1 MRRLGASG
9 RCRFSGCLVLLVSGL
24 LLALSAPARSEPLRH
39 WRDDLGQAW
48 QLPARLP
55 QRWVVLG
62 PHLVDMALELG
73 LGARIVGVQDDRD
86 FAGAHDTSL
95 SGYPVVGAAG
105 QASEER
111 LRRLRPDLVV
121 FWPTGMTV
129 AQQARL
135 RRLGIAL
142 LAVEPRHLD
151 DIPERLRWLGVLGG
165 QGARGDALAAQW
177 RARLDAVRR
186 QPAAPRL
193 RGFYQVWPRPLYTLA
208 PDHLVSEA
216 MRVCGVDSIVPDT
229 GVAAPVLS
237 VEAVVAA
244 APEVILTGPEQIAE
258 ARRFWGRFRGVPAV
272 REGAILV
279 VPDRELTRPG
289 LSLIA
294 ALPEFCARIRP
305 WRLRYQLPSRA

>member
-1 MRRLGASG
+1 MRGHLS
-9 RCRFSGCLVLLVSGL
+9 CRRRGL
-24 LLALSAPARSEPLRH
+24 LLATLLLSCLVTAQAEPLTAWH
-39 WRDDLGQAW
+39 DDLDQPW
-48 QLPARLP
+48 RIPERLP
-55 QRWVVLG
+55 QRWIVLG
-62 PHLVDMALELG
+62 PHLVDMVQQLG
-73 LGARIVGVQDDRD
+73 LGSRIVGVQDDRD
-86 FAGAHDTSL
+86 FAGAHGTSL

-151 DIPERLRWLGVLGG
+151 DIPERLRWLAALGG
-165 QGARGDALAAQW
+165 RGTRGDALAAQW

-186 QPAAPRL
+186 QPDAPRL

-244 APEVILTGPEQIAE
+244 APQVILTGPEQIAE

>member
-1 MRRLGASG
+1 MRGHLS
-9 RCRFSGCLVLLVSGL
+9 CRRRGL
-24 LLALSAPARSEPLRH
+24 LLATLLFSCLVTAQAGPLTTWH
-39 WRDDLGQAW
+39 DDLGQPW
-48 QLPARLP
+48 RIPERLP
-55 QRWVVLG
+55 QRWIVLG
-62 PHLVDMALELG
+62 PHLVDMAQQLG
-73 LGARIVGVQDDRD
+73 LGGRIVGVQDDRD
-86 FAGAHDTSL
+86 FAGPHDTSL

-142 LAVEPRHLD
+142 LAIEPKHLD
-151 DIPERLRWLGVLGG
+151 DIPERLRWLAALGG

-186 QPAAPRL
+186 QPDAPRL

-244 APEVILTGPEQIAE
+244 APQVILTGPEQIAE

-294 ALPEFCARIRP
+294 ALPDFCARIRP

>member
-1 MRRLGASG
+1 MRAPRAGRVSG
-9 RCRFSGCLVLLVSGL
+9 LRSGL
-24 LLALSAPARSEPLRH
+24 LLTALLFSFLATAQAASLNT
-39 WRDDLGQAW
+39 WRDDLGQPW
-48 QLPARLP
+48 HVPPQLP

-62 PHLVDMALELG
+62 PHLVDMALQLG
-73 LGARIVGVQDDRD
+73 LGGRIVGVQDDRD
-86 FAGAHDTSL
+86 FAGAHATSL

-105 QASEER
+105 QVSEER

-129 AQQARL
+129 AQQTRL

-142 LAVEPRHLD
+142 LAIEPRHLD
-151 DIPERLRWLGVLGG
+151 DIPERLRWLAALGG
-165 QGARGDALAAQW
+165 ADARGEALAAQW
-177 RARLDAVRR
+177 RARLDGARR
-186 QPAAPRL
+186 QPEAPRL

-244 APEVILTGPEQIAE
+244 APDVILTGPEQIAE
-258 ARRFWGRFRGVPAV
+258 ARRFWGRFQGVPAV
-272 REGAILV
+272 RDGAILV

-289 LSLIA
+289 LSLLD
-294 ALPEFCARIRP
+294 ALPRLCAQLRP
-305 WRLRYQLPSRA
+305 WRMRHKLPSSR